1 MVRRELSRSRG
12 ETQEQRNIV
21 SLVQAVRLLAQS
33 LDHAV
38 VVTDGALNAPGP
50 IVLYVNPAFERM
62 TGYAVC
68 EMVGQSPRI
77 LQGAGTS
84 LAARKALARSL
95 RTLKPYETTLVNY
108 RKSGEA
114 YLCSIQL
121 YPVSDDAGRL
131 INAIAIERE
140 VARGPGR
147 PRTARPA
154 PDGPA
159 PDRNRAVDFSRKPS
173 A

>member
-1 MVRRELSRSRG
+1 M
-12 ETQEQRNIV
+12 
-21 SLVQAVRLLAQS
+21 SLVQAVRLMAES
-33 LDHAV
+33 LEHAV

-62 TGYAVC
+62 TGYAAC

-95 RTLKPYETTLVNY
+95 RTLEPHETTLVNY

-114 YLCSIQL
+114 YLCRIQV
-121 YPVSDDAGRL
+121 YPVSDDSGRL

-140 VARGPGR
+140 VERGPGR
-147 PRTARPA
+147 PRAARFA
-154 PDGPA
+154 PDGLA
-159 PDRNRAVDFSRKPS
+159 PVRTRAVEVSRKPS

>member
-1 MVRRELSRSRG
+1 M
-12 ETQEQRNIV
+12 
-21 SLVQAVRLLAQS
+21 SLVQAVRLMAQS

-62 TGYAVC
+62 TGYAAG

-77 LQGAGTS
+77 LQGVGTS

-95 RTLKPYETTLVNY
+95 RTLEPYETTLVNY
-108 RKSGEA
+108 RKCGEA
-114 YLCSIQL
+114 YLCRIQV
-121 YPVSDDAGRL
+121 YPVSDDSGRL

-140 VARGPGR
+140 VERGPGR
-147 PRTARPA
+147 PRAARPP
-154 PDGPA
+154 PDGLA
-159 PDRNRAVDFSRKPS
+159 PVR
-173 A
+173 